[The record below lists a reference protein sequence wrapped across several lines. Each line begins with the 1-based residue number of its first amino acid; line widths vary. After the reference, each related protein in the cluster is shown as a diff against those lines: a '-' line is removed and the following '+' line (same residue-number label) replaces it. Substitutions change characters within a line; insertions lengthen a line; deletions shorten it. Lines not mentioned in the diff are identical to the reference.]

1 MIRSKNFV
9 MIIGNLGKDP
19 EIRKN
24 ENNTKTAIFSVATS
38 EDRKAKEDETKVYT
52 HTEWHRVV
60 AYRKLAD
67 MVESC
72 LKKGQKV
79 SVIGKL
85 RSSTWEDKK
94 TGEKKTGWS
103 IEAEDVFIHI
113 REGSGNGDFISG
125 EESSQAGDD
134 DIPF

>member
-9 MIIGNLGKDP
+9 VIIGNLGRDP

-38 EDRKAKEDETKVYT
+38 EDRKTKEGEIKV

-67 MVESC
+67 MVETG
-72 LKKGQKV
+72 LKKGHKV
-79 SVIGKL
+79 CVVAKL
-85 RSSTWEDKK
+85 RSTSWEDKK

-103 IEAEDVFIHI
+103 LEADDIFLHV
-113 REGSGNGDFISG
+113 RETSNNGEYMAD
-125 EESSQAGDD
+125 EEASQVSDD